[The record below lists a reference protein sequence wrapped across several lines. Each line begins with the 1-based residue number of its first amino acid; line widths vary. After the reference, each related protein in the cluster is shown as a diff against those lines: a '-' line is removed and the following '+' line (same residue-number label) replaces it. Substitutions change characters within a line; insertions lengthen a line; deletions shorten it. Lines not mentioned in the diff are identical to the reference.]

1 MFNEN
6 IEELHDIIPSI
17 AIMRLYDMIKDI
29 YKNGKKPYMLNEVD
43 MQKLYINYGDKYTA
57 IDKVILLIY
66 GIISISEYRIEEEK
80 IPIERVNIST
90 LSEKERALY
99 DKNELHELVTTKII
113 INSNVGVVVIGYDY
127 AYVRKEIYT
136 PNIEINDDDKV
147 MLDDDRLVFNIN
159 YPYISIKP
167 DEQIINISPLIDYD
181 EFIMKTKPKHSLE
194 LYTID
199 VINYKF
205 THTYSTKPLEITD
218 EYEVVEL
225 SPDKI
230 PTIDGWAYKASYFR
244 KGEKEQLVIEYTND
258 DNKVF
263 YYICDNDYSISV
275 LSYDAESS
283 EYIKTRTYFINYGSA

>member
-17 AIMRLYDMIKDI
+17 AIMRLYDMVKDI
-29 YKNGKKPYMLNEVD
+29 YKNGKKQYMLNEVD
-43 MQKLYINYGDKYTA
+43 MQKLYINYGDKYTS

-66 GIISISEYRIEEEK
+66 GITSISEYRIEEEK

-90 LSEKERALY
+90 LSEKERTLY

-113 INSNVGVVVIGYDY
+113 INSNVGIVVIGYDY
-127 AYVRKEIYT
+127 AYVKKEIYT

-167 DEQIINISPLIDYD
+167 DEQIINISPLIKYD
-181 EFIMKTKPKHSLE
+181 EFIMETKPKHSLE
-194 LYTID
+194 LYIID
-199 VINYKF
+199 IINYKF
-205 THTYSTKPLEITD
+205 THTYTTKPLEITD
-218 EYEVVEL
+218 KYKVIEL
-225 SPDKI
+225 SQDKI
-230 PTIDGWAYKASYFR
+230 LKIDNWTYKASYSV
-244 KGEKEQLVIEYTND
+244 KGEKERLVVEYINN

-263 YYICDNDYSISV
+263 QYICDNDYSISV
-275 LSYDAESS
+275 ISFDTEFG
-283 EYIKTRTYFINYGSA
+283 EYIKTKTYFINYSSA